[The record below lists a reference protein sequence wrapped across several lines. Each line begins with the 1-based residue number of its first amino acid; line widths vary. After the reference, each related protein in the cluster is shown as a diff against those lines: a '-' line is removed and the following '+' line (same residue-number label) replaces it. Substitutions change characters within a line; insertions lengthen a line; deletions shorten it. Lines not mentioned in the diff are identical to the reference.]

1 MTGEAIILAGGIG
14 TRLKDV
20 ISDIPKSMA
29 PINGRPFLEYQLDLL
44 DRWGLKKVILSVGYQ
59 KEIIQHHFGEQY
71 KSLQL
76 VYAVE
81 DEPLGTGGAILNA
94 LQFVEGY
101 AVFILNGD
109 TYFDVSFQRL
119 DDFRKIKE
127 ADFCL
132 AMRFEIDPAR
142 FGMLEFDN
150 NNRITQFYE
159 KSDGMEEG
167 YINGGVYVVRKE
179 YLRKFGL
186 PEKFSFE
193 KDFLQKYYQTE
204 EFYGM
209 RCFSYFRDIGIPDD
223 YQKAIDEFK
232 RLILY

>member
-1 MTGEAIILAGGIG
+1 MTGEAIILAGGLG

-20 ISDIPKSMA
+20 VPDAPKSMA

-59 KEIIQHHFGEQY
+59 KEIIQNHFGEQY

-76 VYAVE
+76 VYSVE
-81 DEPLGTGGAILNA
+81 NEPLGTGGAILNA

-109 TYFDVSFQRL
+109 TYFDVNFQRL

-132 AMRFEIDPAR
+132 SMRFEIDPAR

-209 RCFSYFRDIGIPDD
+209 RCFSYFRDIGIPED